1 LKPAF
6 VRIALYALLALALA
20 GAIRFTPSLPDE
32 AQRPAEALAT
42 QAATPSWKLRF
53 DTLGRGESLQSLLE
67 RGGLSD
73 ADAGRAI
80 QAAASASLNER
91 RIPAG
96 MPVTIRTRAVD
107 SVPSEVSLQLS
118 LDRVL
123 HLRRSGGR
131 GGEAWTGSEE
141 RVAWTTDT
149 IIVGGTIA
157 SNLYDAM
164 NASARNALPAFARQQ
179 LAWSLADVYEYRV
192 DMSRDLQVGDNFG
205 VVAER
210 EISPDGGVRIGRVVA
225 ATFTLSGSV
234 IKAVRFS
241 SDSSNG
247 EFFDQS
253 GKSMKATFLRAP
265 LEFRRISS
273 VFGGREH
280 PILGEWREH
289 RGTDYAAAIGTP
301 VRAIGD
307 GVVIREGWGNGYG
320 NMLEIR
326 HPNGFV
332 TRYGHLSRFASGVHG
347 GSRVTIG
354 QTVAFVGSTGL
365 ATGPHLHFEVLV
377 DGRQRDP
384 RAALT
389 SVGGAPVSV
398 GARPAFEQVR
408 DRILA
413 FLDSPAPGV
422 AKLALR

>member
-20 GAIRFTPSLPDE
+20 GAIRFTPRLPDD
-32 AQRPAEALAT
+32 AQRPPADLLTT

-53 DTLGRGESLQSLLE
+53 DTLGRGESLQSLLQ
-67 RGGLSD
+67 RGGLSE
-73 ADAGRAI
+73 ADAGRVM

-96 MPVTIRTRAVD
+96 MPVTIRTQAAD
-107 SVPSEVSLQLS
+107 SIPSEVSLQLS

-123 HLRRSGGR
+123 HLRRSG
-131 GGEAWTGSEE
+131 EAWTGSEE
-141 RVAWTTDT
+141 RVPWTTDT
-149 IIVGGTIA
+149 IIVGGAIA

-164 NASARNALPAFARQQ
+164 DASARNDLPASARQQ

-192 DMSRDLQVGDNFG
+192 DMSRDLQVGDSFG

-210 EISPDGGVRIGRVVA
+210 ELSPAGAVRIGRVVA

-241 SDSSNG
+241 SESSSG

-253 GKSMKATFLRAP
+253 GKSMKAAFLRAP

-280 PILGEWREH
+280 PILGGWREH
-289 RGTDYAAAIGTP
+289 KGTDYAAATGTP

-326 HPNGFV
+326 HRNGFV
-332 TRYGHLSRFASGVHG
+332 TRYGHLSRFASGIRA

-377 DGRQRDP
+377 EGRQRDP
-384 RAALT
+384 RSALK

-398 GARPAFEQVR
+398 AERPAFEEAR

-413 FLDSPAPGV
+413 YLDSPAPGV

>member
-1 LKPAF
+1 MKPAF

-20 GAIRFTPSLPDE
+20 GAIRFTPRVPE
-32 AQRPAEALAT
+32 KAQRPAEVLAT

-67 RGGLSD
+67 RGGLND
-73 ADAGRAI
+73 AEVGRAM

-91 RIPAG
+91 RLPVG
-96 MPVTIRTRAVD
+96 MPVTIRTRAAD
-107 SVPSEVSLQLS
+107 SIPSEVSLQLS

-123 HLRRSGGR
+123 HLRRSGGS
-131 GGEAWTGSEE
+131 WTGSEE
-141 RVAWTTDT
+141 RVPWTTDT

-164 NASARNALPAFARQQ
+164 DASARNDLPASARQQ

-192 DMSRDLQVGDNFG
+192 DMSRDLQAGDTFG

-210 EISPDGGVRIGRVVA
+210 EVSTAGAVRIGRVVA

-253 GKSMKATFLRAP
+253 GKSMKAAFLRAP

-280 PILGEWREH
+280 PILGGWREH
-289 RGTDYAAAIGTP
+289 KGTDYAAATGTP

-320 NMLEIR
+320 NMIEIR

-332 TRYGHLSRFASGVHG
+332 TRYGHLSRFMSGVHV

-377 DGRQRDP
+377 GGRQRDP
-384 RAALT
+384 RAALK

-398 GARPAFEQVR
+398 AERPAFEQAR
-408 DRILA
+408 DHILA
-413 FLDSPAPGV
+413 YLDSPAPGV

>member
-20 GAIRFTPSLPDE
+20 GAIRFTPRLPDDT
-32 AQRPAEALAT
+32 QRPAELLTT

-73 ADAGRAI
+73 VDAGRALK
-80 QAAASASLNER
+80 AAASASLNER

-96 MPVTIRTRAVD
+96 MPVTIRTRAAD

-123 HLRRSGGR
+123 HLRRSGG
-131 GGEAWTGSEE
+131 GEAWTGSEE
-141 RVAWTTDT
+141 RVPWTTDT

-164 NASARNALPAFARQQ
+164 DASARNDLPASARQQ

-210 EISPDGGVRIGRVVA
+210 EVSPDGAVRIGRVVA

-241 SDSSNG
+241 SDSSSS

-253 GKSMKATFLRAP
+253 GRSMKAAFLRAP
-265 LEFRRISS
+265 LEFRR
-273 VFGGREH
+273 
-280 PILGEWREH
+280 WREH
-289 RGTDYAAAIGTP
+289 KGTDYAAATGTP

-307 GVVIREGWGNGYG
+307 GVVVREGWGNGYG

-332 TRYGHLSRFASGVHG
+332 TRYGHLSRFASGIHM

-354 QTVAFVGSTGL
+354 KTVAFVGSTGL

-377 DGRQRDP
+377 GGRQRDP
-384 RAALT
+384 RVALQ

-398 GARPAFEQVR
+398 SERSAFEQVR

-413 FLDSPAPGV
+413 SLDSPAPGV

>member
-20 GAIRFTPSLPDE
+20 GAIRFTPRLPDDT
-32 AQRPAEALAT
+32 QRPAELLTT

-53 DTLGRGESLQSLLE
+53 DTLDRGESLQSLLE

-73 ADAGRAI
+73 VDAGRALK
-80 QAAASASLNER
+80 AAASASLNER

-96 MPVTIRTRAVD
+96 MLVTIRTQAAD
-107 SVPSEVSLQLS
+107 SIPSEVSLQLS

-123 HLRRSGGR
+123 RLRRSG

-141 RVAWTTDT
+141 RVPWTTDT

-164 NASARNALPAFARQQ
+164 DASARNDLPASARQQ

-210 EISPDGGVRIGRVVA
+210 EVSPDGAVRIGRVVA

-241 SDSSNG
+241 SDSSSG

-253 GKSMKATFLRAP
+253 GKSMKAAFLRAP

-280 PILGEWREH
+280 PILGGWREH
-289 RGTDYAAAIGTP
+289 KGTDYAAATGTP

-307 GVVIREGWGNGYG
+307 GVVVREGWGNGYG

-332 TRYGHLSRFASGVHG
+332 TRYGHLSRFASGIHT

-354 QTVAFVGSTGL
+354 KTVAFVGSTGL

-377 DGRQRDP
+377 GGRQRDP
-384 RAALT
+384 RVALK

-398 GARPAFEQVR
+398 SERSAFEQAR

-413 FLDSPAPGV
+413 YLDSPAPGV

>member
-20 GAIRFTPSLPDE
+20 GAIRFTPRLPDDT
-32 AQRPAEALAT
+32 QRPAELLTT

-73 ADAGRAI
+73 VDAGRALK
-80 QAAASASLNER
+80 AAASASLNER

-96 MPVTIRTRAVD
+96 MPVTIRTRAAD

-123 HLRRSGGR
+123 HLRRSGG
-131 GGEAWTGSEE
+131 GEAWTGSEE
-141 RVAWTTDT
+141 RVPWTTDT

-164 NASARNALPAFARQQ
+164 DASARNDLPASARQQ

-210 EISPDGGVRIGRVVA
+210 EVSPDGAVRIGRVVA

-241 SDSSNG
+241 SDSSSG

-253 GKSMKATFLRAP
+253 GKSMKAAFLRAP

-280 PILGEWREH
+280 PIFGGWREH
-289 RGTDYAAAIGTP
+289 KGTDYAAATGTP

-307 GVVIREGWGNGYG
+307 GVVVREGWGNGYG

-332 TRYGHLSRFASGVHG
+332 TRYGHLSRFASGIHM

-354 QTVAFVGSTGL
+354 KTVAFVGSTGL

-377 DGRQRDP
+377 GGRQRDP
-384 RAALT
+384 RVALK

-398 GARPAFEQVR
+398 SERSAFEQVR

-413 FLDSPAPGV
+413 SLDSPAPGV

>member
-20 GAIRFTPSLPDE
+20 GAIRFTPRLPDDT
-32 AQRPAEALAT
+32 QRPAELLTT

-73 ADAGRAI
+73 VDAGRALK
-80 QAAASASLNER
+80 AAASASLNER

-96 MPVTIRTRAVD
+96 MPVTIRTRAAD
-107 SVPSEVSLQLS
+107 AVPSEVSLQLS

-123 HLRRSGGR
+123 HLRRSGG
-131 GGEAWTGSEE
+131 GEAWTGSEE
-141 RVAWTTDT
+141 RVPWTTDT

-164 NASARNALPAFARQQ
+164 DASARNDLPASARQQ

-210 EISPDGGVRIGRVVA
+210 EVSPDGAVRIGRVVA

-241 SDSSNG
+241 SDSSSS

-253 GKSMKATFLRAP
+253 GRSMKAAFLRAP

-280 PILGEWREH
+280 PILGGWREH
-289 RGTDYAAAIGTP
+289 KGTDYAAATGTP

-307 GVVIREGWGNGYG
+307 GVVVREGWGNGYG

-332 TRYGHLSRFASGVHG
+332 TRYGHLSRFASGIHM

-354 QTVAFVGSTGL
+354 KTVAFVGSTGL

-377 DGRQRDP
+377 GGRQRDP
-384 RAALT
+384 RVALK

-398 GARPAFEQVR
+398 SERSAFEQAR

-413 FLDSPAPGV
+413 SLDSPAPGV

>member
-20 GAIRFTPSLPDE
+20 GAIRFTPRIPE
-32 AQRPAEALAT
+32 KAQRPAEVLAR

-96 MPVTIRTRAVD
+96 MPVTIRTRAAD
-107 SVPSEVSLQLS
+107 SIPSEVSLELS

-123 HLRRSGGR
+123 HLRRSG
-131 GGEAWTGSEE
+131 EAWAGSEE

-164 NASARNALPAFARQQ
+164 DVSARNDLPASARQQ

-192 DMSRDLQVGDNFG
+192 DMSRDLQVGDSFG

-210 EISPDGGVRIGRVVA
+210 EVSPAGAVRIGRVVA
-225 ATFTLSGSV
+225 ATFTLSGSA

-241 SDSSNG
+241 SESPSG

-253 GKSMKATFLRAP
+253 GKSMKAAFLRAP

-280 PILGEWREH
+280 PILGGWREH
-289 RGTDYAAAIGTP
+289 KGTDYAAATGTP

-332 TRYGHLSRFASGVHG
+332 TRYGHLSRFAIGVHA

-377 DGRQRDP
+377 GGRQRDP
-384 RAALT
+384 RLALK

-398 GARPAFEQVR
+398 AERPAFEEAR

-413 FLDSPAPGV
+413 YLDSPAPGV